1 MNTQIE
7 RLEDHT
13 ARMTVEVE
21 PERLEKALHGAA
33 TRLSRRLN
41 IPGFRKG
48 KAPYKVIVSYVGVP
62 ALMEEAVEDLGQQVY
77 KEALTESQLDP
88 YGPGQLEDVKT
99 EAASPVFTYVV
110 PLQPTVELNAYRTIR
125 LPFEQPTVG
134 EDEIKESIRAMQEQ
148 QAVVEESQQPVA
160 RGNRVTMFIDGRT
173 IEEDGAEIE
182 AEAAHDHD
190 HEGHDHEHDD
200 DHEDDAPDEQG
211 HHHHVDDRTILH
223 EHDAQMILDDESEPI
238 PGFIEA
244 LAGANVGDRREFDLT
259 YPDTEEYEQLAGKKA
274 HFDVEIK
281 KIENITLPELNDE
294 LAAAATKDEEKPLT
308 LVELQA
314 RVRENL
320 QKLAEE
326 RARNTYSRE
335 ALDAMVEQSDVSYPE
350 AAVADQIQRMLQQF
364 DRDLRQRGLT
374 LDDYLKIYNRTM
386 DDLYNDYHDSAA
398 ATVARGLVMRHLM
411 EKEGVSVTPED
422 LEAEI
427 DRILGGFGENS
438 AQFRS
443 LFAEPSM
450 RANVENDLLTQ
461 RVTDRIIAIAKGEAP
476 ELAASEPS
484 AEEISAA
491 PAASSE
497 VAQE

>member
-7 RLEDHT
+7 RLENHT
-13 ARMTVEVE
+13 ARLTVEVE
-21 PERLEKALHGAA
+21 PERLEKAMHGAA
-33 TRLSRRLN
+33 TKLSRRLN

-62 ALMEEAVEDLGQQVY
+62 ALMEEAVEDLGQEVY
-77 KEALTESQLDP
+77 KQALTESQLDP

-99 EAASPVFTYVV
+99 EETNPVFTYVV

-125 LPFEQPTVG
+125 LPFEQPTVSD
-134 EDEIKESIRAMQEQ
+134 DEVKESLRAMQEQ

-160 RGNRVTMFIDGRT
+160 RGNRVTMFIDGR
-173 IEEDGAEIE
+173 IVGEDVAE
-182 AEAAHDHD
+182 AEHDHDHD
-190 HEGHDHEHDD
+190 HEHEGHDHDHDD
-200 DHEDDAPDEQG
+200 EAPDEHG
-211 HHHHVDDRTILH
+211 HHHHVDDNTILH
-223 EHDAQMILDDESEPI
+223 EHDAQMILDDDSEPI

-259 YPDTEEYEQLAGKKA
+259 YPDDAKEYEKLAGKQA

-281 KIENITLPELNDE
+281 KIENITLPELTDDF
-294 LAAAATKDEEKPLT
+294 AALATKDDEKPLT
-308 LVELQA
+308 LLELRM

-326 RARNTYSRE
+326 RARNNYSRE
-335 ALDAMVEQSDVSYPE
+335 ALDAIVEQANVSYPE

-386 DDLYNDYHDSAA
+386 DDLYNDYHDTAA
-398 ATVARGLVMRHLM
+398 STVARGLVMRNLM
-411 EKEGVSVTPED
+411 EKEGITLTPAD
-422 LEAEI
+422 VDAEI
-427 DRILGGFGENS
+427 DRIISGFGENS
-438 AQFRS
+438 GQFRG

-450 RANVENDLLTQ
+450 RESVENDLLTQ
-461 RVTDRIIAIAKGEAP
+461 RVTDRIVSIAKGEAP
-476 ELAASEPS
+476 ELAAATPEPAAEDASASE
-484 AEEISAA
+484 A
-491 PAASSE
+491 PAEAT
-497 VAQE
+497 QE